1 MAEPVAVTA
10 ETFEGEVVNSPI
22 PVLVDFWAEWCGPC
36 KQIAPVVEKIGER
49 YEGKLKVAKV
59 DIDAHMELAD
69 RYAIRSIPTL
79 LLFKDG
85 NVVDKV
91 VGYVPEAA
99 LAEHVERVLVEKQ

>member
-1 MAEPVAVTA
+1 MADPVAVTA
-10 ETFEGEVVNSPI
+10 ETFEEEVLKSPI

-36 KQIAPVVEKIGER
+36 KRVAPVVEKMGER
-49 YEGKLKVAKV
+49 YQGKLKVGKV

-79 LLFKDG
+79 LFFREG

-99 LAEHVERVLVEKQ
+99 LAEHVDRVLAEK

>member
-10 ETFEGEVVNSPI
+10 ETFEEEVVKSPL

-36 KQIAPVVEKIGER
+36 KRVAPVVENVGQK
-49 YEGKLKVAKV
+49 YEGKLKIAKV
-59 DIDAHMELAD
+59 DIDANVELAD

-85 NVVDKV
+85 SVIDKV

-99 LAEHVERVLVEKQ
+99 LVEHVERALAEK

>member
-1 MAEPVAVTA
+1 MGEPIAVSS
-10 ETFEGEVVNSPI
+10 ETFEEEVLKSPV

-36 KQIAPVVEKIGER
+36 KRVAPVVEKIGQR
-49 YEGKLKVAKV
+49 YEGRIKVAKV

-79 LLFKDG
+79 LFFKGG

-91 VGYVPEAA
+91 VGYVPEAT
-99 LAEHVERVLVEKQ
+99 LAEHVDRALAE